1 MSVVPPLESLNLL
14 GIPRFRSFDDTTLI
28 RNYTNF
34 LETQFGREFDQRD
47 LAPLRQSQP
56 PVIAMGSDKRTT
68 QPRRQSYHTKSN
80 RMKPVKTPGGKLVL
94 HLVKKCSQ
102 GPKCGDTGV
111 QLHGV
116 SCGSSW
122 FLPPRVL
129 MKSPPPI

>member
-34 LETQFGREFDQRD
+34 LEHNLGEN
-47 LAPLRQSQP
+47 LISERQSQP